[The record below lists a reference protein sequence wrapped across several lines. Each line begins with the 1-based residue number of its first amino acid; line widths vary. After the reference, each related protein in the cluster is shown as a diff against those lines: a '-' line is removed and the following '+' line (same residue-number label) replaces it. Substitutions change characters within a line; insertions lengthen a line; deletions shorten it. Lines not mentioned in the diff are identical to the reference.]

1 MLVDRY
7 PTILFIGSGNFH
19 QSHPL
24 GSNIIRFEADIIP
37 NALYDWIRFLSF
49 NSRLHRGWNHL
60 KEFTSVLFSGDEK
73 SMSPN
78 KSFRKQLM
86 ALETEVLSLRSQ
98 LERYEVLELFDQLPN
113 LGDAFAHLEQVM
125 NKTVSNQSVLTS
137 IFPFAT
143 HDPCRPIFYLLWIA
157 SPNMPWNIAST
168 RLFLLLLFIERIDT
182 QERRNFVPLLQNV
195 L

>member
-60 KEFTSVLFSGDEK
+60 KEFTSVFFSGNEK
-73 SMSPN
+73 SISRN
-78 KSFRKQLM
+78 KSSRKQLM
-86 ALETEVLSLRSQ
+86 TLETEVLNLRSQ
-98 LERYEVLELFDQLPN
+98 LERYEILELFDQLPN

-137 IFPFAT
+137 T
-143 HDPCRPIFYLLWIA
+143 
-157 SPNMPWNIAST
+157 S
-168 RLFLLLLFIERIDT
+168 LLLPLMIHVDLSFISCGLPLRICCGIL
-182 QERRNFVPLLQNV
+182 QVFVSCFSSFSSNE
-195 L
+195 